1 VIDLAREGEV
11 WVLRMAG
18 GENLFNRRWL
28 EAFSGALDRVE
39 AAGGPAALV
48 TTGEQ
53 KFYTN
58 GMDIEWLAA
67 IPAEADG
74 FLAEVGRLFGRVL
87 GFPMATVAAINGH
100 AFGAGAVLAVAHDV
114 IVMRE
119 DRGYWCLPEADL
131 GFPITPAMLAVIAAK
146 VPRRS
151 AQEAVLTG
159 RRYGASEAAAAG
171 IVHQVASEDQV
182 LARAV
187 QLAAELA
194 AKDRRTLAEH
204 KRMLYSEPIEVIGA
218 GGA

>member
-1 VIDLAREGEV
+1 VIDLDREGAV
-11 WVLRMAG
+11 WILHMDG
-18 GENLFNRRWL
+18 GENLFNQRWL
-28 EAFSGALDRVE
+28 DAFSGVLDRIE
-39 AAGGPAALV
+39 AAAGPAALV

-53 KFYTN
+53 KFYSN
-58 GMDIEWLAA
+58 GMDIDWLAT
-67 IPAEADG
+67 IPAEAGG
-74 FLAEVGRLFGRVL
+74 FLAEVDRLFTRLL

-159 RRYGASEAAAAG
+159 RRYGAPEAAAAG

-194 AKDRRTLAEH
+194 TKDRRTIAEH
-204 KRMLYSEPIEVIGA
+204 KRMLYSEAIKAIGRET
-218 GGA
+218 

>member
-1 VIDLAREGEV
+1 MIDLAREGEV

-18 GENLFNRRWL
+18 GENLFNRGWL

-39 AAGGPAALV
+39 AAAGPAALV

-53 KFYTN
+53 RFYAN
-58 GMDIEWLAA
+58 GMDIGWLAT
-67 IPAEADG
+67 IPAEADR
-74 FLAEVGRLFGRVL
+74 FLAEVNRLFGRVL
-87 GFPMATVAAINGH
+87 GFPMATVAAVNGH

-114 IVMRE
+114 LVMRE

-131 GFPITPAMLAVIAAK
+131 GFPITPAMFAVIAAK

-151 AQEAVLTG
+151 AQEAVVTG
-159 RRYGASEAAAAG
+159 RRYGASEAVAAG

-204 KRMLYSEPIEVIGA
+204 KRMLYGEAIEVIAAQGA
-218 GGA
+218 